1 MLELRGRFRRQGY
14 EGTRYDEIGYAMLDF
29 CLHGGRRGQEIF
41 DQPKA
46 VRPVLFAFLGFTC
59 MVSSQPHSPRSPS
72 VLFADNSGD
81 LQI

>member
-1 MLELRGRFRRQGY
+1 MLELRGRFRRRGY

-46 VRPVLFAFLGFTC
+46 VRPVLVCLSWIYLHGQFPASLSTFLVCTLRRQLG
-59 MVSSQPHSPRSPS
+59 
-72 VLFADNSGD
+72 
-81 LQI
+81 